1 MVKVCA
7 ATQDEPLEHI
17 DMSFMFHR
25 KGTVMADIIFVA
37 CNARYSHV
45 AFALKTLRANLSP
58 RVYDRSETLE
68 FTIQND
74 PVEAADEIL
83 QKSPKI
89 IGLSVYLWSLPF
101 MRQLAETIHK
111 TRPEI
116 RIFIGGPEVAMPEDR
131 MSDGLFASASVVICG
146 EGERAFSA
154 LCVDALCGREAAVD
168 EYPEYAD
175 LFDRK
180 VIYAPKPD
188 VDSLVLPYEEY
199 TDDDLKH
206 RILYVETGRGCPYRC
221 AFCLSSGDKPLR
233 YFSLEKLF
241 KSFKRLIDRGA
252 RSFKFLDRTLNASLS
267 RALEILA
274 FFMPYKDEVSLHFE
288 MVPHEIPA
296 ELLEAMAAYPPG
308 AIQIEFGVQ
317 TLTPHV
323 AQAISRRLDADRL
336 LANLKIMRESTR
348 VHIHADLIAGLPGET
363 FAEFAAGFERLKSS
377 GVQEIQLGILK
388 RLRGSPLDFRADE
401 WGLVFSSIPPYEV
414 LQTPT
419 MDFAELTAFKRFAR
433 YYDVLVNNA
442 NYPTSVD
449 RICAGDYF
457 AKFND
462 LAQWIYVES
471 HATQGISQT
480 RWVSLLFRYMTEV
493 ANISPE
499 ASALCLIEDY
509 LRSRKE
515 DIPPVL
521 RPYLPEDF
529 SISACK
535 RASHHGGGH
544 IRQEKHLDI
553 AEAASPR
560 NIEPS
565 KPKKG

>member
-1 MVKVCA
+1 
-7 ATQDEPLEHI
+7 
-17 DMSFMFHR
+17 
-25 KGTVMADIIFVA
+25 MADILLVA

-58 RVYDRSETLE
+58 SVYALSETLE

-74 PVEAADEIL
+74 PVEAADEIVRR
-83 QKSPKI
+83 SPKI
-89 IGLSVYLWSLPF
+89 VGLSVYLWSLTF
-101 MRQLAETIHK
+101 MRQLAEIIRQ

-116 RIFIGGPEVAMPEDR
+116 RIFIGGPEVAMPEER
-131 MSDGLFASASVVICG
+131 LSDGLFASASAIVCG

-154 LCVDALCGREAAVD
+154 LCVDTLCGRAAAIA
-168 EYPEYAD
+168 EYPEYAE
-175 LFDRK
+175 LLDRK
-180 VIYAPKPD
+180 CIYAPKPD
-188 VDSLVLPYEEY
+188 IDSLVLPYDEY
-199 TDDDLKH
+199 ADDDLKN

-241 KSFKRLIDRGA
+241 REFERLIARGA

-274 FFMPYKDEVSLHFE
+274 FFMPYKDEISLHFE
-288 MVPHEIPA
+288 MAPHEIPDS
-296 ELLEAMAAYPPG
+296 LLQAMAAYPPG

-317 TLTPHV
+317 TLTPRV
-323 AQAISRRLDADRL
+323 AQTISRRLEADRL
-336 LANLKIMRESTR
+336 LANLKAMREKTC
-348 VHIHADLIAGLPGET
+348 VHIHADLIAGLPGES
-363 FAEFAAGFERLKSS
+363 FDEFADGFELLKSS

-401 WGLVFSSIPPYEV
+401 WGLVFSSIPPYEI

-419 MDFAELTAFKRFAR
+419 MDFFELTAFKRFAR

-442 NYPTSVD
+442 NFPLTVD
-449 RICAGDYF
+449 RICSGAFF
-457 AKFND
+457 AKFSS
-462 LAQWIYVES
+462 LARWIYVES

-493 ANISPE
+493 AKISPE
-499 ASALCLIEDY
+499 EAATCLIQDY

-521 RPYLPEDF
+521 RPHLPKDF

-535 RASHHGGGH
+535 RASHHGSGH
-544 IRQEKHLDI
+544 IRQEKHLDVDERL
-553 AEAASPR
+553 AVGQR
-560 NIEPS
+560 DNV
-565 KPKKG
+565 

>member
-58 RVYDRSETLE
+58 RVYDRSESLE

-154 LCVDALCGREAAVD
+154 LCVDALCGRAAAVD

-175 LFDRK
+175 LLDRK

-241 KSFKRLIDRGA
+241 QSFKRLIDR
-252 RSFKFLDRTLNASLS
+252 
-267 RALEILA
+267 
-274 FFMPYKDEVSLHFE
+274 
-288 MVPHEIPA
+288 
-296 ELLEAMAAYPPG
+296 
-308 AIQIEFGVQ
+308 
-317 TLTPHV
+317 
-323 AQAISRRLDADRL
+323 
-336 LANLKIMRESTR
+336 
-348 VHIHADLIAGLPGET
+348 
-363 FAEFAAGFERLKSS
+363 
-377 GVQEIQLGILK
+377 
-388 RLRGSPLDFRADE
+388 
-401 WGLVFSSIPPYEV
+401 
-414 LQTPT
+414 
-419 MDFAELTAFKRFAR
+419 
-433 YYDVLVNNA
+433 
-442 NYPTSVD
+442 
-449 RICAGDYF
+449 
-457 AKFND
+457 
-462 LAQWIYVES
+462 
-471 HATQGISQT
+471 
-480 RWVSLLFRYMTEV
+480 
-493 ANISPE
+493 
-499 ASALCLIEDY
+499 
-509 LRSRKE
+509 
-515 DIPPVL
+515 
-521 RPYLPEDF
+521 
-529 SISACK
+529 
-535 RASHHGGGH
+535 
-544 IRQEKHLDI
+544 
-553 AEAASPR
+553 
-560 NIEPS
+560 
-565 KPKKG
+565 